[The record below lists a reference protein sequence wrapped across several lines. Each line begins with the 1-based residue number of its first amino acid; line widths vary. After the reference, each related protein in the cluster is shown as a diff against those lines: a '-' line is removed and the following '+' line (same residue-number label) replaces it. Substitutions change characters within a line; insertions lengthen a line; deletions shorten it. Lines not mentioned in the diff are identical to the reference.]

1 MVVRASLLPKFS
13 IQLATSNNICFYLP
27 AWTNKNASTDFDHAI
42 WSTSENL
49 TFPSC
54 QKLRYGLILFRPISF
69 NRAYSGHILKTQNLK
84 TKKWKWVELSNA
96 RQSVWGFTELR
107 RYGVELP
114 VCQRQ
119 QQQQT
124 KAERAWLP
132 DHGSPTTHTSHR
144 KQTRHPG
151 LFRLCMVDYRSPFSG
166 ETCWGYL
173 DHIKRDMLQ
182 KNEDFSD
189 LSESTCGR
197 HLGKNGINAR
207 PRQQPPSHR
216 PAPSNIFS
224 SYMIKIAVSICN
236 KCTQCWCFTGG
247 ETKWQMARFFVLMIM
262 SVKIFRCNTYKCQF
276 SIFTS

>member
-1 MVVRASLLPKFS
+1 M
-13 IQLATSNNICFYLP
+13 
-27 AWTNKNASTDFDHAI
+27 
-42 WSTSENL
+42 
-49 TFPSC
+49 
-54 QKLRYGLILFRPISF
+54 
-69 NRAYSGHILKTQNLK
+69 
-84 TKKWKWVELSNA
+84 
-96 RQSVWGFTELR
+96 
-107 RYGVELP
+107 P
-114 VCQRQ
+114 VCQRQQQQ

-144 KQTRHPG
+144 KQTRNPG

-247 ETKWQMARFFVLMIM
+247 ETKWQMARFL
-262 SVKIFRCNTYKCQF
+262 Y
-276 SIFTS
+276 